1 MRGEKDVEKVRS
13 PMFPRLHVN
22 DTEKGGP
29 RAPPRNKMALYEQFS
44 IPSQRFT
51 SGSASIL
58 PRAQN
63 SSCDMVSS
71 TSSGQPSAFPNMFIP
86 YRNTSV
92 PPYVAE
98 KLHHSSSS
106 GGTKLKTTTRESE
119 NSSARPAN
127 NPNSNTTEP
136 LLLAAESDL
145 SQARSLS
152 HSKSFSFELYANEED
167 GFIPKGI
174 TPRLMNDQES
184 KERKSFPHVSLS
196 SSPQHKSRHE
206 NDKSRHL
213 VRNYFEEN
221 TNVSQTS
228 PDRFERFSPVAVARD
243 EDSEDKLPYP
253 LTAASNF
260 EQSTP
265 SHSFLNQ
272 GNYGS
277 KAVLDKALPGEEFM
291 ALRDKVT
298 QRGDNVVEPA
308 RGMVEEISSKVRMTS
323 ESCLRQHCGDE
334 RSTEWLGNGIKCHEE
349 KTCGTPVDRHD
360 GAFEISMVDAVSD
373 LNVCPDDIVGVI
385 GERQFW
391 KVRRTITY
399 HQRIFAVQVFE
410 LHRLI
415 TVQKSIAGSPDMLHE
430 DGPYLH
436 KSVPKASPAKKIPSE
451 YILES
456 LAPIVK
462 PKSLPNTGTECN
474 QEYVARKLPLHSV
487 NNNTGKGLVVKQSN
501 YGEHLRDPP
510 SAPTTTNKSVALPF
524 HSPPPGNQWLVPVMS
539 PSEGLVYKP
548 YTGPC
553 PPTAGFAVPN
563 YGSCGPMSLNHGILA
578 GTPPPLCQTY
588 FPPPYGLPIMG
599 PLVSNSAAEQIS
611 PLGVGRA
618 IEQEYQSSSK
628 ETSFPKP
635 HESSCNVSSQMSC
648 ANSCRGGAVQASK
661 GGELQRSAAI
671 SRSERSRGDELPLFP
686 VAPTAKEPDKK
697 AQPTK
702 HQTRVIKVLPHNPVS
717 ATESAAR
724 IFQSIQEERKH
735 LRLVSS

>member
-1 MRGEKDVEKVRS
+1 MRGEKDVEKMRS

-63 SSCDMVSS
+63 SSCDMVSP
-71 TSSGQPSAFPNMFIP
+71 TSSGQASAYPNMFVQ
-86 YRNTSV
+86 YSNTSV
-92 PPYVAE
+92 PPYMAE

-106 GGTKLKTTTRESE
+106 GGTKLKTTTRDIE
-119 NSSARPAN
+119 NSSTRPTN
-127 NPNSNTTEP
+127 NPNSNTTGP

-145 SQARSLS
+145 SQARGLS
-152 HSKSFSFELYANEED
+152 HSKSFSFEVHANEED
-167 GFIPKGI
+167 GSVPKGI
-174 TPRLMNDQES
+174 TPQLTNDQES
-184 KERKSFPHVSLS
+184 KERKSFPRVSLS
-196 SSPQHKSRHE
+196 STPQHKSRHE

-228 PDRFERFSPVAVARD
+228 PDRFERFSSVAVARD

-253 LTAASNF
+253 LTAANNF
-260 EQSTP
+260 ERSTP
-265 SHSFLNQ
+265 SHSSLNQ

-277 KAVLDKALPGEEFM
+277 KAVLNKAQAQEEFV

-298 QRGDNVVEPA
+298 RRGDNLVEPA

-323 ESCLRQHCGDE
+323 ESCLRQHRGDE
-334 RSTEWLGNGIKCHEE
+334 RSTEWLGNGIECHEE
-349 KTCGTPVDRHD
+349 KTCGTPVDGHD

-373 LNVCPDDIVGVI
+373 SNVRPDDIVGVI

-415 TVQKSIAGSPDMLHE
+415 TVQKSIAGSPDILHE

-436 KSVPKASPAKKIPSE
+436 KPVPKSSPAK
-451 YILES
+451 
-456 LAPIVK
+456 
-462 PKSLPNTGTECN
+462 
-474 QEYVARKLPLHSV
+474 KLPLHSV
-487 NNNTGKGLVVKQSN
+487 NNNAGKGLVVKQSN
-501 YGEHLRDPP
+501 YGEHLRDPL
-510 SAPTTTNKSVALPF
+510 SAPTSTNKSVTLPF

-553 PPTAGFAVPN
+553 PPTAGFAVPK

-578 GTPPPLCQTY
+578 GTPPPLGQTY
-588 FPPPYGLPIMG
+588 FPPPYGFPVMG
-599 PLVSNSAAEQIS
+599 PLVSNSAVEQIS

-618 IEQEYQSSSK
+618 IEQEYHSSPK
-628 ETSFPKP
+628 ETSFPKL

-661 GGELQRSAAI
+661 GSELQRIAAT
-671 SRSERSRGDELPLFP
+671 SPLERSRVDELPLFP
-686 VAPTAKEPDKK
+686 VAPTAREPDKK

-702 HQTRVIKVLPHNPVS
+702 QQTRVIKVLPHNPIS
-717 ATESAAR
+717 ASESAAR